1 MAEGESEANARKRQ
15 AHLYLLHPS
24 LAGLSGWDV
33 TGAQAEAG
41 LDSGAPLSAGTC
53 SLVPQVLQSCA
64 EFIEQHGVV
73 QGIYRLSGVASNV
86 QRLR

>member
-1 MAEGESEANARKRQ
+1 MTAVPFKEELSS
-15 AHLYLLHPS
+15 S

-33 TGAQAEAG
+33 TGAQPEPG
-41 LDSGAPLSAGTC
+41 LEEGAPVTASTC

-73 QGIYRLSGVASNV
+73 QGIYRLSGVASRV

>member
-1 MAEGESEANARKRQ
+1 M
-15 AHLYLLHPS
+15 
-24 LAGLSGWDV
+24 

-64 EFIEQHGVV
+64 EFLEQHGVV